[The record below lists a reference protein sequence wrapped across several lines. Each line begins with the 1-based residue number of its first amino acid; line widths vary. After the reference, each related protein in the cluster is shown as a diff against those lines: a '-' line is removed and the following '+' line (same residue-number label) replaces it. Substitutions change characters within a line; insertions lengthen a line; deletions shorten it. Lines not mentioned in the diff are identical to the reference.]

1 MWLTSAWQKH
11 PNAGS
16 FQNCG
21 WVYYMSMQSLI
32 LTWAKG
38 ANVFHAG
45 QDSSKETIP
54 PPDDDR
60 LDLPPAGREE
70 ILWEV
75 VHDY

>member
-1 MWLTSAWQKH
+1 
-11 PNAGS
+11 
-16 FQNCG
+16 
-21 WVYYMSMQSLI
+21 MSMQSLI